1 MSIFSQHNVKVI
13 GNQAASIVFMHGYGC
28 DQQVWRH
35 VAPAFAQDH
44 RIVLFDLLG
53 SAASNSG
60 TFDRHKYANLEG
72 YARDLIEVC
81 RAADLKRPVLVG
93 HSISAMIAIV
103 AARMAPDLF
112 DRLVLLAP
120 NPCYLKDGN
129 YDGGFSRED
138 IDQLLDTL
146 DSNFFSWAHM
156 MAPVIMNAPE
166 RPELAEELANRFCAM
181 DPRVARHFAKVTFL
195 SDCRHELS
203 HVQLPC
209 LVLQCSDDALAPL
222 HVGEYLCEQLPHAE
236 LVVMRA
242 TGHCPHLSAPQET
255 IELIRRYLV
264 SPVSQPEPAR

>member
-1 MSIFSQHNVKVI
+1 MSILDQHNVKVI
-13 GNQAASIVFMHGYGC
+13 GSQAASIVFMHGYGC

-53 SAASNSG
+53 SGASGAA
-60 TFDRHKYANLEG
+60 FDRRKYASLEG
-72 YARDLIEVC
+72 YARDLIDVC
-81 RAADLKRPVLVG
+81 RAAGLERPVLVG

-103 AARMAPDLF
+103 AARMAPELF
-112 DRLVLLAP
+112 SRLVLLAP
-120 NPCYLKDGN
+120 NPCYLRDGD
-129 YDGGFSRED
+129 YDGGFTRED
-138 IDQLLDTL
+138 IEQLLDTL
-146 DSNFFSWAHM
+146 DSNFFSWARM

-181 DPRVARHFAKVTFL
+181 DPRVARHFARVTFL
-195 SDCRHELS
+195 SDCRHELP

-222 HVGEYLCEQLPHAE
+222 QVGEYLRERLPHAE
-236 LVVMRA
+236 LAVMRA

-255 IELIRRYLV
+255 IELIRGYLAA
-264 SPVSQPEPAR
+264 PVHAPEPAL

>member
-1 MSIFSQHNVKVI
+1 MSILDQHNVKVI
-13 GNQAASIVFMHGYGC
+13 GSQAASIVFMHGYGC

-53 SAASNSG
+53 SGAAG
-60 TFDRHKYANLEG
+60 AAFDRRKYASLEG
-72 YARDLIEVC
+72 YARDLIDVC
-81 RAADLKRPVLVG
+81 RAAGLERPVLVG

-103 AARMAPDLF
+103 AARMAPELF
-112 DRLVLLAP
+112 SRLVLLAP
-120 NPCYLKDGN
+120 NPCYLRDGD
-129 YDGGFSRED
+129 YDGGFTLED
-138 IDQLLDTL
+138 IEQLLDTL
-146 DSNFFSWAHM
+146 DSNFFSWARM

-181 DPRVARHFAKVTFL
+181 DPRVARHFAHVTFL
-195 SDCRHELS
+195 SDCRHELP

-222 HVGEYLCEQLPHAE
+222 QVGEYLRERLPHAE
-236 LVVMRA
+236 LAVMRA

-255 IELIRRYLV
+255 IELIRGYLAA
-264 SPVSQPEPAR
+264 PVHAPEPAL